1 MPNVVRIPV
10 AAGAFDPSD
19 ITITDNTS
27 GAFLIKEGS
36 NEYMRINTTDGTEQW
51 KLNLPTASNNTIT
64 AQKVSATSQYL
75 QLRGGTYMQV
85 YMNQIGGIYETTIQG
100 TTVKD
105 VLVSPG
111 FAGKKQI
118 RANTGNVLIQEVDT
132 DTNFTHTLDETS
144 GAVFKIVDDAA
155 SPNTY
160 LKAVEAGSVSTERNF
175 EIYNS
180 TAPATSVTDGCI
192 LFCED
197 VSSSSELKVR
207 DEAGNVTTLS
217 PHNFSLIPEGASEE
231 MAWSYYSEKN
241 GKKINVDML
250 RLARLVEQ
258 ISGEQIIFE
267 EG

>member
-1 MPNVVRIPV
+1 MTATIKYLPP
-10 AAGAFDPSD
+10 AAGAFDPTD
-19 ITITDNTS
+19 ITLTDDTS
-27 GAFLIKEGS
+27 GALLIKEGS
-36 NEYMRINTTDGTEQW
+36 NEYIRIDTTNSSEQIVL
-51 KLNLPTASNNTIT
+51 KGRPSSGNAKLVMSDQPYIQGADNQNIVMASTGIALNLPGAAGKRIT
-64 AQKVSATSQYL
+64 NKLSHPTGFFSVLDSGNANILKVDEDSSAT
-75 QLRGGTYMQV
+75 
-85 YMNQIGGIYETTIQG
+85 
-100 TTVKD
+100 
-105 VLVSPG
+105 
-111 FAGKKQI
+111 F
-118 RANTGNVLIQEVDT
+118 
-132 DTNFTHTLDETS
+132 TLDETS
-144 GAVFKIVDDAA
+144 AAVFKVVDDAA

-180 TAPATSVTDGCI
+180 TAPSASVTDGCI

-231 MAWSYYSEKN
+231 MAWSYYSEKD